1 MKNKCIDFYKSS
13 KFMQKLLTSD
23 IGFDRKIELL
33 RSSDKMV
40 KINSKKRKIRKS
52 KEQVTKTL

>member
-40 KINSKKRKIRKS
+40 KIN
-52 KEQVTKTL
+52 